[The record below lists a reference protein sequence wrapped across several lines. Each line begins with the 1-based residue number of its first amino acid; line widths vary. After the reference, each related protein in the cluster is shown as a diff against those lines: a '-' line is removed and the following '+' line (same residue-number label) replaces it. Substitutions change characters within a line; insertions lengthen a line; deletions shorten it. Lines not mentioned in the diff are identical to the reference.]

1 MNVNIQAPSF
11 TVTPGIEQ
19 RIRARFGTT
28 LQRHGDAVIG
38 ADIYLRDINGPKGG
52 DDKLVTVRVRLRNQP
67 DITIENTD
75 EDLYRAIDRAAKR
88 ANRALRRSIR
98 KQSRLA
104 RNELRWMRRR
114 KETEPQPT

>member
-11 TVTPGIEQ
+11 TVTAAIEQ
-19 RIRARFGTT
+19 RIRGRLDKL
-28 LQRHGDAVIG
+28 LQRHREMVIG
-38 ADIYLRDINGPKGG
+38 ADVFLKDINGPKGG

-67 DITIENTD
+67 DITIENSN

-88 ANRALRRSIR
+88 AERTVRRSIR

-104 RNELRWMRRR
+104 RNQLRWMRRR
-114 KETEPQPT
+114 EVTEPQPT

>member
-28 LQRHGDAVIG
+28 LQRHGDALIG
-38 ADIYLRDINGPKGG
+38 TDIYLRDINGPKGG

-88 ANRALRRSIR
+88 ANRAVRRSIR

>member
-38 ADIYLRDINGPKGG
+38 TDIYLRDINGPKGG

-88 ANRALRRSIR
+88 ADRAVRRSRR

-104 RNELRWMRRR
+104 REQLRWMRRR
-114 KETEPQPT
+114 EVTEPQPS